1 MRRGQRRDR
10 AIVFDRRDTGVL
22 SAGNGLYGRR
32 GDLPHHRFE
41 LVFAAPLHAVDHFG
55 DLVEVAPL
63 AVPREVLFVDRLW
76 QRIRHRRCRLCRIFV
91 VIGHVD
97 PSRRRPICSPRR
109 PKSPARCPGAQLTCA
124 NYVRQQVVL
133 PTVGHRDNPASF
145 AEQPERTTHQHHSA
159 NTRPRPSF
167 FGLRAVRL
175 ADSEVI
181 RRARSPSATPIETS
195 ARWVPFW
202 QTGVKPSAPPRRRE
216 CGVSDVRR
224 KCVDAPRRCA
234 A

>member
-63 AVPREVLFVDRLW
+63 AVPCDVLFVDRFW

-91 VIGHVD
+91 VIGHVG

-124 NYVRQQVVL
+124 NYVRRQAVL
-133 PTVGHRDNPASF
+133 PTVGHRAIHATTP
-145 AEQPERTTHQHHSA
+145 QP
-159 NTRPRPSF
+159 
-167 FGLRAVRL
+167 
-175 ADSEVI
+175 SEYI
-181 RRARSPSATPIETS
+181 RRQDHSRNADEVLRFPDRDVFAYRTIRWPRRANGPFATSIETA
-195 ARWVPFW
+195 ARWVGSSQP
-202 QTGVKPSAPPRRRE
+202 GVKPSAPPRRRG
-216 CGVSDVRR
+216 CGVCDVR
-224 KCVDAPRRCA
+224 
-234 A
+234 